1 MPALLSGQTLE
12 QPAMVGKAQD
22 KGFLATSCCLCTSN
36 LLWSTSSFSTEIL
49 GSFKLSKIHAESPGC
64 WSGSSWC
71 FKSQPNIA
79 LEHMWAFSNHP
90 AINMAHLV
98 RSFTHQYSI
107 IYGTLVSRVAF
118 TLSNGSIQHYE
129 VLKAKNKTAKTWLGG
144 IKPALPPL
152 LRVFSLD
159 LMCTSTLLAVIK
171 WNGGFCYYQLL

>member
-1 MPALLSGQTLE
+1 
-12 QPAMVGKAQD
+12 
-22 KGFLATSCCLCTSN
+22 
-36 LLWSTSSFSTEIL
+36 
-49 GSFKLSKIHAESPGC
+49 
-64 WSGSSWC
+64 
-71 FKSQPNIA
+71 
-79 LEHMWAFSNHP
+79 
-90 AINMAHLV
+90 MAHLV

-171 WNGGFCYYQLL
+171 